1 LAYNPVKKE
10 DRDGAQ
16 RGTET
21 YALLNAIPS
30 FFKLFM
36 FGVNTP
42 MASDLSWS
50 AMIIMTGIFSDF
62 WAMEVRQF
70 TRPTKSVKNL
80 YEKFMELIEL

>member
-1 LAYNPVKKE
+1 
-10 DRDGAQ
+10 
-16 RGTET
+16 
-21 YALLNAIPS
+21 
-30 FFKLFM
+30 M

-70 TRPTKSVKNL
+70 TRPNKSVKNL
-80 YEKFMELIEL
+80 YEKFMELI